1 MTESPKSPVKIA
13 LLGCGTVGGGVLR
26 LLEGNR
32 EFLASRVGASVEVK
46 HVLVRDLNKVRAK
59 ECKREWLTNDP
70 EVIFGDQEVDL
81 IVEVMGGENPARS
94 YLERAVKSGRSV
106 VTANKFIISKHGA
119 ELVRAA
125 IENRVDLAFE
135 ASVGGGIPIIRTL
148 REALASDTVSSVHAI
163 LNGTCNYILTRMRDE
178 GLTFG
183 AALKEAQE
191 LGYAEA
197 DPTLDVEGQD
207 AAQKLSVVSMLAF
220 DSSIGTD
227 EFLIEGIR
235 GVEDIDFR
243 FADRFGFTLKHLC
256 IGHDR
261 GDKIELRAHPALV
274 RKNSVLANVDG
285 VLNGVFVMGR
295 ALGPCL
301 LVGRGAGDMP
311 TAVSVVA
318 DIVDVAASRIHG
330 ESGLA
335 TRGIQVKTRP
345 VMSPD
350 DIETRYYLRFDVGD
364 HPGVLGR
371 IASAL
376 GAEGV
381 SIEQMVQDGRASGED
396 GAVPVCILTHQS
408 REGAVRRAIAAIEEQ
423 SILKGS
429 ARLIR
434 IEDV

>member
-1 MTESPKSPVKIA
+1 LSETQKPPVKIA

-26 LLEGNR
+26 LLEDNR
-32 EFLASRVGASVEVK
+32 EFLASRVGATLEVK
-46 HVLVRDLNKVRAK
+46 HVLVRDLSKPRVE

-70 EVIFGDQEVDL
+70 ERIFSDASVDL
-81 IVEVMGGENPARS
+81 VVEVIGGEAPARS
-94 YLERAVKSGRSV
+94 YLERALTSGRSV
-106 VTANKFIISKHGA
+106 VTANKYLISKHGPA
-119 ELVRAA
+119 LVRAA
-125 IENRVDLAFE
+125 IDHRVDLAFE

-148 REALASDTVSSVHAI
+148 REALASDTVASVHAI
-163 LNGTCNYILTRMRDE
+163 LNGTCNYILTRMRQE
-178 GLTFG
+178 GLSF
-183 AALKEAQE
+183 ADALKEAQE

-197 DPTLDVEGQD
+197 DPTLDIEGHD

-261 GDKIELRAHPALV
+261 GESVELRAHPALV
-274 RKNSVLANVDG
+274 PKNSVLANVDG
-285 VLNGVFVMGR
+285 VLNGVLVEGR

-318 DIVDVAASRIHG
+318 DIVDVASSRIHG

-335 TRGIQVKTRP
+335 TRGIQLKKRP

-350 DIETRYYLRFDVGD
+350 DIETRYYLRFQVGD

-381 SIEQMVQDGRASGED
+381 SIEQMVQDGRASSSND
-396 GAVPVCILTHQS
+396 SVSVCILTHQS
-408 REGAVRRAIAAIEEQ
+408 REGAVRKAIASIEQ
-423 SILKGS
+423 QAILKS
-429 ARLIR
+429 QTRLIR